1 MTDELVHLTRQD
13 DGVAIVRLDRPK
25 VNAMSIALLGELGDV
40 ARALHDDLPGA
51 VVVTGGERAFAAGF
65 EISEMPV
72 GGDAGEVSRL
82 FREALGALASLP
94 RFVVAAVNGV
104 ALGGGLELALA
115 CDWRVL
121 ADNGRV
127 GLPEVLLGV
136 IPGAGGTQRLPR
148 LVGPAKAKEMAM
160 TGRQVGAD
168 EALAIGL
175 VDEVVPAA
183 EVQARALAKAAELA
197 AGAVAAQGYIKTAI
211 DEGVD
216 TSLAWGL
223 DREREFF
230 LAVMGTDDARI
241 GVASFLEHGPGKA
254 TFTGR

>member
-1 MTDELVHLTRQD
+1 
-13 DGVAIVRLDRPK
+13 
-25 VNAMSIALLGELGDV
+25 
-40 ARALHDDLPGA
+40 
-51 VVVTGGERAFAAGF
+51 
-65 EISEMPV
+65 
-72 GGDAGEVSRL
+72 
-82 FREALGALASLP
+82 
-94 RFVVAAVNGV
+94 
-104 ALGGGLELALA
+104 
-115 CDWRVL
+115 
-121 ADNGRV
+121 V